1 MQKENDVKKYVQFY
15 STTLG
20 TKILERE
27 TRFVSEKLIG
37 CRKLLSIGCGPA
49 LLEARLQRLH
59 PDMTIIGLDT
69 SKEMITQAPKG
80 ISVMYGDAQ
89 HLEFQDNSFDAVIYI
104 TSLEFIENI
113 QKAIQETSRVLK
125 RSGFLLVLLLN
136 PNSRYFQKK
145 YSDNRSYI
153 RKNIKHRNINRIQQ
167 VISQYFSITQTYYFL
182 GIRKQDINDRNDQSI
197 ASLYVL
203 EGEKLCLKT

>member
-1 MQKENDVKKYVQFY
+1 MQKENDVKKYVQFF

-20 TKILERE
+20 KKILERE

-37 CRKLLSIGCGPA
+37 CRKVLSIGCGPA

-59 PDMTIIGLDT
+59 PDMTIVGLDT

-89 HLEFQDNSFDAVIYI
+89 HLEFQDNNFDAVLYI

-113 QKAIQETSRVLK
+113 QKAIQETFRVLK
-125 RSGFLLVLLLN
+125 AKGLLLVLMLN
-136 PNSRYFQKK
+136 TNSQYFQEK
-145 YSDNRSYI
+145 YGSNTSYI
-153 RKNIKHRNINRIQQ
+153 RKNIKHTNINRIQQ
-167 VISQYFSITQTYYFL
+167 VISQYFIITNKQYFL
-182 GIRKQDINDRNDQSI
+182 GVLEQDIVDTDNQRI
-197 ASLYVL
+197 ASLYIL
-203 EGEKLCLKT
+203 QGERLC